1 MSENLPY
8 YLQLLTIKG
17 LGPAKIKDFIEKG
30 LSPKEICISLG
41 DKTIPKEV
49 FQEIENCQKLGISL
63 LTLEDAEYP
72 VNLKNI
78 PDPPPVLYIKGNLKK
93 EDRMAMA
100 IVGTRT
106 ASNYGLRIAEK
117 FAKELSE
124 HGITIVSGLAMG
136 IDSAAHKG
144 AIKNKGKTIAVF
156 GNSLEEVHPRSNQK
170 LAEEILRSDGCL
182 ISEFPL
188 GTKPDKWTFPR
199 RNRIIS
205 GLSLGIIVVE
215 GAQDSGAL
223 ITAKFGLEQGKEV
236 FAVPGSIETDKS
248 KAPHSLIKDGAKLIE
263 NAQDIFDELKHL
275 LPATK
280 EKRKSELKNFD
291 ALTSGE
297 KKVLDFLSLEPLHID
312 EISEKTSIDIQSLSA
327 LLLDL
332 ELNGFIK
339 QLPGKKFILVN

>member
-8 YLQLLTIKG
+8 YLQLMTIKG

-30 LSPKEICISLG
+30 LSPQEICISFG

-63 LTLEDAEYP
+63 LTLEDKEYP
-72 VNLKNI
+72 ENLKTI
-78 PDPPPVLYIKGNLKK
+78 SDPPSVLYLKGDLKK
-93 EDRMAMA
+93 EDRISLA

-106 ASNYGLRIAEK
+106 ASDYGLRIAEK
-117 FAKELSE
+117 LAKELSE

-144 AIKNKGKTIAVF
+144 AIKSKGRTIAVF

-170 LAEEILRSDGCL
+170 LAGEILRSGGCL
-182 ISEFPL
+182 MSEFPL
-188 GTKPDKWTFPR
+188 GTKPEKWTFPR

-205 GLSLGIIVVE
+205 GLSLGVIVVE

-223 ITAKFGLEQGKEV
+223 ITARFGLEQGKEV
-236 FAVPGSIETDKS
+236 FAVPGSIETNKS
-248 KAPHSLIKDGAKLIE
+248 IAPHSLIKDGAKLIE
-263 NAQDIFDELKHL
+263 NTQDIFEELKHL

-280 EKRKSELKNFD
+280 EKRTAEFKNFD
-291 ALTSGE
+291 ALTHDE

-312 EISEKTSIDIQSLSA
+312 EISEKTDINMQSLSA
-327 LLLDL
+327 LLLNL

-339 QLPGKKFILVN
+339 QLPGKKFILVS